1 MIAYPKGMT
10 EMSNRF
16 CRAATFAFWSLFPVF
31 AMACSVPVFRYA
43 IEHWRPDAYRVFVY
57 HDEDLD
63 DADQALLNL
72 IQERATSGGA
82 NVQAQTIDL
91 RQPLEPTDRAR
102 WERQAE
108 RTTPRMVVQLP
119 AGVGGGDS
127 PVAASPWDED
137 QVNNLLSSPAR
148 IEIGKRLVAGEVVWL
163 FLESG
168 DRETDDRLFG
178 VLNEQLAV
186 QQEMIKLPAI
196 DPQDLKDLAVDPADL
211 AIRFSAVRV
220 SRTDPAEKWFV
231 ESLLSVETDLRDDDV
246 IGQAMVFPIFG
257 RGRALYALVGEGI
270 NADMIGQAAV
280 FLTGACQCTVKQDNP
295 GVDLLIPV
303 RWDDLIEVSE
313 PEAVSLPLVGLGGAV
328 PLTGRL
334 SARLTPETTKLEKP
348 ASETIASESPPE
360 TAIADP
366 LADAPPRVADRPGTA
381 TESGSPAN
389 VDESPVHSA
398 PAGGVA
404 IFADGNDVS
413 SGWVLWLP
421 IAVLAILGTVVGLLG
436 TSILRR

>member
-1 MIAYPKGMT
+1 MI

-16 CRAATFAFWSLFPVF
+16 CRTATFTFWLLFPAV

-57 HDEDLD
+57 HDKDLD

-72 IQERATSGGA
+72 VKERATSGA

-91 RQPLEPTDRAR
+91 RQPLEPADAAR

-137 QVNNLLSSPAR
+137 QVKNLLSSPAR
-148 IEIGKRLVAGEVVWL
+148 NEIGRRLVAGEVVWL

-178 VLNEQLAV
+178 LLNEQLAV
-186 QQEMIKLPAI
+186 QQETIELPAI
-196 DPQDLKDLAVDPADL
+196 EAQDLKDLAVDPTEL
-211 AIRFSAVRV
+211 AIRFSSVRI
-220 SRTDPAEKWFV
+220 SRQDPAEKWFA
-231 ESLLSVETDLRDDDV
+231 ESLLSVESDLRDEELL
-246 IGQAMVFPIFG
+246 GQPMVFPIFG

-280 FLTGACQCTVKQDNP
+280 FLTGACQCTVKADNP

-303 RWDDLIEVSE
+303 RWDDVIDVTE
-313 PEAVSLPLVGLGGAV
+313 PEAVSLPLVGLGGGV
-328 PLTGRL
+328 PPAGRL
-334 SARLTPETTKLEKP
+334 SGSV
-348 ASETIASESPPE
+348 ASEPE
-360 TAIADP
+360 MAQTGTGVETGVAGKPKTATGSDS
-366 LADAPPRVADRPGTA
+366 LAD
-381 TESGSPAN
+381 
-389 VDESPVHSA
+389 VDASPVGA
-398 PAGGVA
+398 VPVGEMP
-404 IFADGNDVS
+404 IFADGNDAS
-413 SGWVLWLP
+413 SGWALWLP
-421 IAVLAILGTVVGLLG
+421 ITVLVILGTVVGLLG